1 MRNLL
6 KCTDELI
13 CEAEI
18 VTHESE
24 QTYDYQVGSEGG
36 INWEIGIDIYIL
48 LYIIYIRTY
57 CIA

>member
-18 VTHESE
+18 VTNVENKHGYKGKEE
-24 QTYDYQVGSEGG
+24 RVWDELGDYDWHIHTAIYK
-36 INWEIGIDIYIL
+36 IDS
-48 LYIIYIRTY
+48 
-57 CIA
+57 